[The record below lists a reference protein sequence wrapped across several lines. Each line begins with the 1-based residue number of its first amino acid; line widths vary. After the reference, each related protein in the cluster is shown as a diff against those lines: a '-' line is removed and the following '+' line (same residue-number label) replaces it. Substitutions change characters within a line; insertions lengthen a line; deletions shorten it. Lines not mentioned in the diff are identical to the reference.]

1 MLIIT
6 VESSAA
12 KVNFRLDGPLAGA
25 AVGELA
31 RSWLA
36 KAFDGPQQ
44 RVLLDLSGVTSIDVE
59 GKAFLAQAYRHGNSL
74 LGGVATKAIVDEI
87 QATAATDSRSAMLRV
102 EGTLRSPVDEVLRS
116 RVETLLQGGV
126 RRVLLDLSG
135 VTDLDAA
142 GVGELIQIYNLA
154 AAAGGA
160 VEVARASGRV
170 HRVLEVAGVLNLL
183 TATGLST

>member
-44 RVLLDLSGVTSIDVE
+44 RVSLDLSGVTSIDVE

-87 QATAATDSRSAMLRV
+87 QATSATDSRSLATM
-102 EGTLRSPVDEVLRS
+102 S
-116 RVETLLQGGV
+116 RIICDGRLT
-126 RRVLLDLSG
+126 RPP
-135 VTDLDAA
+135 TAA
-142 GVGELIQIYNLA
+142 IIP
-154 AAAGGA
+154 
-160 VEVARASGRV
+160 AR
-170 HRVLEVAGVLNLL
+170 
-183 TATGLST
+183 

>member
-12 KVNFRLDGPLAGA
+12 KVNFRLDGLLAGA

-36 KAFDGPQQ
+36 KAFDGPQ
-44 RVLLDLSGVTSIDVE
+44 RVSLDLSGVTSIDIE

-135 VTDLDAA
+135 VTDMDAA

-183 TATGLST
+183 TATGRT